1 MTAQDVADLFRDLEL
16 RLIGSL
22 KRNLRR
28 HKRQEEQEGGQGGVP
43 EQWEAWQS
51 AKLRDLQRFRKE
63 NEQIVGA
70 VSPAIDQGT
79 KELIREQYGEGGSDG
94 FFHMNDRR
102 VKALLEEM
110 ENVQAQ
116 VEKAALRYMDD
127 VYRRTVQGAAL
138 NMATGSMTMQQAVDM
153 ATKDFLAAGITCIQ
167 YRNGRRVNIASYA
180 EMALRTAATR
190 ATLQGEA
197 ALREQL
203 GIDTVLVSQYGACS
217 DTCLPWQ
224 GLVYIDD
231 VFQAHSGPHT
241 PGGTYG
247 VSRNGKQY
255 PLLSVAVRAG
265 LFHPNCRHTLT
276 TWNEGVSRRPKP
288 MDKAKIEATSR
299 LESRQRYL
307 ERRVREAKRQ
317 AEGLLDPEAAKEAKR
332 LVRRRQAELKEFVE
346 AHGDVLRRDRW
357 RERLDVPE
365 TVKPEAP
372 SRISRNSEAEQLQ
385 MLNYAEDVTEE
396 QRSSIEKELSVLP
409 KAQRE
414 AAERQISRICV
425 TDDPDKSGYNPKTK
439 EILMSSKWRP
449 GDVIHEYGH
458 ALERELDL
466 WHNDRY
472 RALRKEGLDL
482 ADLSQVV
489 YDNSTFT
496 GEVYYIRN
504 RKFVSL
510 YQGRIYFDRDGSI
523 FKAKSMEINDSLL
536 LEYFSEGYRAY
547 YMKPD
552 LLKQRDSDLFAYIGG
567 LLDDKS

>member
-127 VYRRTVQGAAL
+127 VYRRTVQGVAL

-231 VFQAHSGPHT
+231 VFQAYSGPHT

-307 ERRVREAKRQ
+307 ERRVREAKRR
-317 AEGLLDPEAAKEAKR
+317 AAGLLDPEAAKEAKR
-332 LVRRRQAELKEFVE
+332 RVRRRQAGLKEFVE
-346 AHGDVLRRDRW
+346 AHGDVLRRDPW
-357 RERLDVPE
+357 RERYDG
-365 TVKPEAP
+365 TVEQPLRNKARTGRENVLEEYRSTEAP
-372 SRISRNSEAEQLQ
+372 GQGTITYDEGYDRARHTAEIKTAQWLHDTLGGDIVLLQENLGGAKKPDYIWRGKFWELKNITSDKAADSAVRGALKQIAEIPGGVILDCGENEIEISALQAVIDARISRSGKFPV
-385 MLNYAEDVTEE
+385 DVLVLH
-396 QRSSIEKELSVLP
+396 RKELLAV
-409 KAQRE
+409 
-414 AAERQISRICV
+414 
-425 TDDPDKSGYNPKTK
+425 
-439 EILMSSKWRP
+439 WR
-449 GDVIHEYGH
+449 Y
-458 ALERELDL
+458 
-466 WHNDRY
+466 
-472 RALRKEGLDL
+472 K
-482 ADLSQVV
+482 
-489 YDNSTFT
+489 
-496 GEVYYIRN
+496 
-504 RKFVSL
+504 K
-510 YQGRIYFDRDGSI
+510 
-523 FKAKSMEINDSLL
+523 
-536 LEYFSEGYRAY
+536 
-547 YMKPD
+547 
-552 LLKQRDSDLFAYIGG
+552 
-567 LLDDKS
+567 

>member
-102 VKALLEEM
+102 VKTLLEEM

-231 VFQAHSGPHT
+231 VFQAYSGPHT

-247 VSRNGKQY
+247 VSRNGRQY

-307 ERRVREAKRQ
+307 ERRVREAKRR

-346 AHGDVLRRDRW
+346 AHGDVLRRDPW
-357 RERLDVPE
+357 RERYDQTMP
-365 TVKPEAP
+365 
-372 SRISRNSEAEQLQ
+372 AEKLLARGSGGASDLSNGQTIHQ
-385 MLNYAEDVTEE
+385 MLGRIDPKDTE
-396 QRSSIEKELSVLP
+396 K
-409 KAQRE
+409 RE
-414 AAERQISRICV
+414 ALLQTFCQRYANSPVENMLVITKDGEVHFMTDNSPKGVDCSYLGDKLVDSWNIHTHPPDSTQFSFSTDVDLPAFFADGSAVMEAVDYKYRYRFKRPKNITFEQWDAERYAVECQIES
-425 TDDPDKSGYNPKTK
+425 
-439 EILMSSKWRP
+439 ILAQKGM
-449 GDVIHEYGH
+449 G
-458 ALERELDL
+458 LEDYE
-466 WHNDRY
+466 
-472 RALRKEGLDL
+472 E
-482 ADLSQVV
+482 
-489 YDNSTFT
+489 
-496 GEVYYIRN
+496 N
-504 RKFVSL
+504 R
-510 YQGRIYFDRDGSI
+510 QHSI
-523 FKAKSMEINDSLL
+523 LVETCKRLNISCYERWKL
-536 LEYFSEGYRAY
+536 
-547 YMKPD
+547 
-552 LLKQRDSDLFAYIGG
+552 
-567 LLDDKS
+567 